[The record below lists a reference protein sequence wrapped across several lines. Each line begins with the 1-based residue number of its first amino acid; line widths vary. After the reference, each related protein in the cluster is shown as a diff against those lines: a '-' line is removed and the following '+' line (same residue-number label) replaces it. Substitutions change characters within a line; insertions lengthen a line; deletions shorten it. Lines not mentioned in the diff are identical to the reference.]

1 MILVGLGSNLPF
13 LGRPSEE
20 VVSVAIG
27 ALSKLG
33 RLERVSS
40 LYRSP
45 AWPNDSDPPFVNA
58 VAAISVDLAPL
69 ALLGALGGVEAG
81 FGRRRG
87 GRNEPRTLDLDLL
100 DYEARI
106 WVRAPRSPLELP
118 HPRLSERDFVLAPIA
133 EIAPEWRHPVSGL
146 SARAL
151 LSRLPADRTK
161 AISAVRTSFLAAQ

>member
-33 RLERVSS
+33 RLERASS

-69 ALLGALGGVEAG
+69 ARLGALGGVEAG

-87 GRNEPRTLDLDLL
+87 GRNEPRTLDHDLL
-100 DYEARI
+100 D
-106 WVRAPRSPLELP
+106 
-118 HPRLSERDFVLAPIA
+118 
-133 EIAPEWRHPVSGL
+133 
-146 SARAL
+146 
-151 LSRLPADRTK
+151 
-161 AISAVRTSFLAAQ
+161 